1 MSTRPQSRH
10 TDTHD
15 TRLSL
20 PKKSVGARRP
30 GEPTTLRC
38 EPLDVL
44 IAQVLGPQRGAVGVL
59 HAQGSSAR
67 GCCPGR
73 RNQQSGPP
81 RRLSRCGARAR

>member
-44 IAQVLGPQRGAVGVL
+44 IAKG
-59 HAQGSSAR
+59 
-67 GCCPGR
+67 
-73 RNQQSGPP
+73 
-81 RRLSRCGARAR
+81 